1 MWFVVWWRAADFSRV
16 IILSVQRSPANW
28 AERDFKTAD
37 VFSGLY
43 SPAGD
48 RLAVDPH
55 FAPAELQEKLDLMP
69 TPVFCV
75 RRRKCRAQVTAKR
88 YTWLSLLRRFR

>member
-1 MWFVVWWRAADFSRV
+1 MWRAVDFSRV
-16 IILSVQRSPANW
+16 IILSVQRSPANG

-48 RLAVDPH
+48 RLAVNPH

-69 TPVFCV
+69 ASVFCV
-75 RRRKCRAQVTAKR
+75 RRRKCRSQVTAKGAHG
-88 YTWLSLLRRFR
+88 